1 MSYYKKNR
9 EALLKKAYN
18 KCHNGGGKEKAAKY
32 YQENKEEIKK
42 KERNKYKNMS
52 EDEKNVIRER
62 SKNRYHKNKQKLKEI
77 MQKIH
82 KKKTEV
88 TKKEFY
94 ESKEGIKLKDVIVD
108 NIVVN
113 GKVKGNNEIVK
124 YYTGYIVDEN
134 VVPLALLLPVMS
146 GWIKYFEIG
155 GKNMSFK
162 IEDDEVYLKYN
173 EIWKKIKDMLSGVRL
188 SSDVIYND
196 QYIKTKVKT
205 FKMIKICLI
214 MIKYLKKN

>member
-1 MSYYKKNR
+1 M
-9 EALLKKAYN
+9 
-18 KCHNGGGKEKAAKY
+18 
-32 YQENKEEIKK
+32 
-42 KERNKYKNMS
+42 
-52 EDEKNVIRER
+52 
-62 SKNRYHKNKQKLKEI
+62 
-77 MQKIH
+77 
-82 KKKTEV
+82 
-88 TKKEFY
+88 
-94 ESKEGIKLKDVIVD
+94 KDVIVD
-108 NIVVN
+108 NIAVN

-124 YYTGYIVDEN
+124 YYIGYIVDEN

-173 EIWKKIKDMLSGVRL
+173 EIWKKIKELVV

-205 FKMIKICLI
+205 FKMIKNLFDNDKIPEEKLEHECIPCISLDSV
-214 MIKYLKKN
+214 LKII